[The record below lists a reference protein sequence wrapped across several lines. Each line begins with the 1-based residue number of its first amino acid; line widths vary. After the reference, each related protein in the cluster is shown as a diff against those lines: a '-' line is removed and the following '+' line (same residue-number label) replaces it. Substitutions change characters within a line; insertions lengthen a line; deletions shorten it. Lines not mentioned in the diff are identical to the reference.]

1 MHTALKLWRKLHLK
15 WSDALVIAVCIVS
28 AAVCGV
34 LQWRQLSR
42 SNDAL
47 YAVITVSGGETLRH
61 DLRETQIVTLRGN
74 GYTLELS
81 VQENGIHIENS
92 DCPNQD
98 CVHTGTIDTAGESI
112 ICLPA
117 QICITLE
124 SESASS
130 ETIDAVIG

>member
-15 WSDALVIAVCIVS
+15 WGDALVIAVCIVS
-28 AAVCGV
+28 AVVCGW

-42 SNDAL
+42 SDDAL
-47 YAVITVSGGETLRH
+47 YAVITVSGTETQRL
-61 DLRETQIVTLRGN
+61 DLRKTQTVMLSGC

-81 VQENGIHIENS
+81 VKPDGIHVVSS

-112 ICLPA
+112 ICLAA

-124 SESASS
+124 SGIDSP